1 MTHTYLARLRVAITS
16 LLVVLAV
23 MTALVFAHNTDSTV
37 VDVSS
42 VSASSV
48 ASSVFDTAV
57 ESPSPERPSSIFAA
71 GCAVLVLMIASLVD
85 ASTQLSASELS
96 ESARERLAKAMARG
110 GGQMLVPAST
120 PAQLGVTRI

>member
-48 ASSVFDTAV
+48 TSSVFDTAA
-57 ESPSPERPSSIFAA
+57 ESSSPERTSSIFAA

-96 ESARERLAKAMARG
+96 ESARERLAEAMARG
-110 GGQMLVPAST
+110 GGQMLVCAST
-120 PAQLGVTRI
+120 PAQLGVARI